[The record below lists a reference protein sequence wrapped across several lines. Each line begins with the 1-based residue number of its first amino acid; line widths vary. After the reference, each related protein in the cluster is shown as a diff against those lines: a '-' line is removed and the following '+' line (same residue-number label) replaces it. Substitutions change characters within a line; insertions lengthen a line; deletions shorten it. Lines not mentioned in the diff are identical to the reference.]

1 MSKKL
6 EQNFSKPRGV
16 FLNPGVET
24 FVYILLQVKACFRIR
39 FTNLGEDF
47 ANSTQL
53 SSSKIVVIPMTEPR
67 LLSKSVVI
75 DL

>member
-6 EQNFSKPRGV
+6 EQKFSKPQGV
-16 FLNPGVET
+16 FLNPGV
-24 FVYILLQVKACFRIR
+24 VYILLQVKACFRIR

-47 ANSTQL
+47 ANTTQL
-53 SSSKIVVIPMTEPR
+53 SSSKIVVFPMTEPR
-67 LLSKSVVI
+67 LLPKSMVI

>member
-6 EQNFSKPRGV
+6 EQKISKPQSV

-24 FVYILLQVKACFRIR
+24 FVYILLQVMACFSIR

-47 ANSTQL
+47 ANTTQM
-53 SSSKIVVIPMTEPR
+53 SSSKIVVFPMTEPR
-67 LLSKSVVI
+67 LLPKSMVN